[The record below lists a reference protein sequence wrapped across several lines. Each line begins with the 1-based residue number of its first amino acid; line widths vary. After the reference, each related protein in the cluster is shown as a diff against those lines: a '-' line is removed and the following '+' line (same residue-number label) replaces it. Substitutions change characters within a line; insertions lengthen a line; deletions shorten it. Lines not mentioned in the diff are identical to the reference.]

1 MAQNMELALVIS
13 ALDRA
18 TRPLQK
24 IGQTVSEVGRK
35 AQNVGRTLAGA
46 GARVTALSAPLGALG
61 GIAVNAF
68 GQVEMMEVRW
78 NAATGSAEEG
88 ERVLKRLMDFTK
100 STPFQIQGVDA
111 AARQLHAAGF
121 EGEALM
127 KQLNTLGDV
136 SAGSGKPIEELGLIH
151 SKVFQNGI
159 ARTEELNQMTEAG
172 VPIMQALIDLAAEH
186 GNTISAADVR
196 KAAEEGRIS
205 YDTWRRALERLTDEG
220 GVYNDMMEKQSKTLF
235 GLSTTLK
242 DNLFGALAQVGE
254 KIVEITG
261 LKERM
266 EKFTDQIER
275 FSEWLDKAAEER
287 PGLVRLVVGLGL
299 AAAVVGPALVAL
311 GLVVGGVGTGL
322 TALGAALGVLF
333 SPVLLLGAAFAA
345 AAWLI
350 HEHWDGIVAFFEG
363 VWMGIKGAFPGTAAF
378 FEGLWDKAALPVA
391 GIFDWVTNAWDA
403 AVAWIS
409 GPKEGESWNAWL
421 TVPVDGLFSWVTDA
435 WDRVT
440 ALIRTPRG
448 DIWDGIRFAGSAA
461 AAAASAF
468 YLDAWSAFQ
477 ALDWAVIGDGLGA
490 LVVHGI
496 ARLTN
501 LAGSIA
507 ATVDGIDFTSIGQR
521 IGDWMGSAV
530 VMGVASLAG
539 LVTDM
544 TATANALDLAAIGT
558 TIGELMGSSLVAA
571 VSGLT
576 GIVSSLTA
584 TVDGIDF
591 STVGEKVGDWIGDSV
606 VGRVAALGGLVSGM
620 LAKVQTL
627 DFAGIGQTM
636 GELMGSSAVAAVSGL
651 TGIVAKLTETV
662 GTTDFRG
669 VGDAI
674 GRWMSLGLV
683 AAVSSLTGFYTGL
696 LTKVREIDFSEVGRV
711 AGRAVWAAMKAA
723 ITALTGLFT
732 GVTSAVKAID
742 WGSTG
747 TLIGQLIQTAI
758 VGAITLLGGL
768 LDALKEAAA
777 DGSLID
783 AAGGLGT
790 AIWDGIKAVLEGFTD
805 FMVGLITGVF
815 KDIDW
820 FGFLPEWA
828 RKWLEGGEDEA
839 QAALAV
845 AGARSR
851 PEQPLMPVQEMPVYA
866 LPGAAAE
873 GSLYGSGAGG
883 KHGFAPAERGEVDV
897 NVRFDNVPPGATVST
912 ERKRGFANVSTDVG
926 YAMGDS

>member
-1 MAQNMELALVIS
+1 MKLALVIS

-18 TRPLQK
+18 TRPLQR
-24 IGQTVSEVGRK
+24 IGRQVSEVGRK
-35 AQNVGRTLAGA
+35 AQAMGQSLGSFGRRASTGLTL
-46 GARVTALSAPLGALG
+46 PLAAFG
-61 GIAVNAF
+61 GFAVNAF
-68 GQVEMMEVRW
+68 GQIEQMEV
-78 NAATGSAEEG
+78 AFGSMTGSAQKGREVVAG
-88 ERVLKRLMDFTK
+88 LIDFAAR
-100 STPFQIQGVDA
+100 TPFQLPGLGGA
-111 AARQLHAAGF
+111 TRQLLAAGVST
-121 EGEALM
+121 EDLWEELKILGDISAGAQKPMGEMAAIYAKVMSKGKADTEALN
-127 KQLNTLGDV
+127 QL
-136 SAGSGKPIEELGLIH
+136 S
-151 SKVFQNGI
+151 
-159 ARTEELNQMTEAG
+159 EAG
-172 VPIMQALIDLAAEH
+172 IPIIQSLVDLAADY
-186 GNTISAADVR
+186 GNEITKEDVY
-196 KAAEEGRIS
+196 KAAERGEIS
-205 YDTWRRALERLTDEG
+205 FRTLREALEKLTSEG
-220 GVYNDMMEKQSKTLF
+220 GVFNEQMEKQSQTLF
-235 GLSTTLK
+235 GLASTLK
-242 DNLFGALAQVGE
+242 DNVFLGLASVGE
-254 KIVEITG
+254 KLVEITG
-261 LKERM
+261 LKDRLREFTERVQQAV
-266 EKFTDQIER
+266 EWFDKF
-275 FSEWLDKAAEER
+275 AEER
-287 PGLVRLVVGLGL
+287 PGLVKLVFGLSA
-299 AAAVVGPALVAL
+299 AAAVLGPALIAL

-333 SPVLLLGAAFAA
+333 SPVVLLGAAFAA

-350 HEHWDGIVAFFEG
+350 HDNWDGIVAFFEG
-363 VWMGIKGAFPGTAAF
+363 VWTGIKGAFPGTAAF

-421 TVPVDGLFSWVTDA
+421 MVPVDGLFSWVTDA
-435 WDRVT
+435 WDKAVS
-440 ALIRTPRG
+440 LIRTPRG
-448 DIWDGIRFAGSAA
+448 DIWDGIKFAGSAA

-477 ALDWAVIGDGLGA
+477 ALDWTVIGDGLGA
-490 LVVHGI
+490 LVVQGI
-496 ARLTN
+496 AKLTN

-507 ATVDGIDFTSIGQR
+507 ATADGIDFTSIGQK

-530 VMGVASLAG
+530 VTGVASLAG
-539 LVTDM
+539 LVANM
-544 TATANALDLAAIGT
+544 TATANALDLAGIGT

-571 VSGLT
+571 VGALT

-591 STVGEKVGDWIGDSV
+591 SIVGEKVGGWIGDSV

-636 GELMGSSAVAAVSGL
+636 GELMGSSAVAAVSAL
-651 TGIVAKLTETV
+651 TGIVAKLTDTV

-683 AAVSSLTGFYTGL
+683 ATVSMLTGLYTGL

-732 GVTSAVKAID
+732 GVTAAVKAID

-768 LDALKEAAA
+768 VDALTKAAA
-777 DGSLID
+777 DGSLIG
-783 AAGGLGT
+783 AAGGLGQ

-828 RKWLEGGEDEA
+828 QKWLEGGEDEA

-866 LPGAAAE
+866 PPGAAAE

-883 KHGFAPAERGEVDV
+883 KHGFAPAERGEIDV
-897 NVRFDNVPPGATVST
+897 NVRFDNVPPGASVST
-912 ERKRGFANVSTDVG
+912 KRKRGFANVSTDVG